1 MALGHSPQMIR
12 NGLVVYLDSLNPKS
26 YPGTGTIWYDLSGNN
41 NHGTLTGFTGPS
53 AGSTSGFDTNTKYM
67 MFDRHSGSSD
77 TSVNN
82 RVLITN
88 NNSLDGVV
96 VTTGMTIS
104 FWLKM
109 TTYTCTAMTKWN
121 GSWEIY
127 YCSSLV
133 WRTNGTGGNDG
144 NSGLAANTNLNKFH
158 LITATHSG
166 TERKFYIDG
175 NLFYTNSNTV
185 TSQNLTNPVS
195 IGAYDNG
202 NYATI
207 GAIPTYLLYNRVLSA
222 AEVKQNFEALRGRY
236 GV

>member
-1 MALGHSPQMIR
+1 
-12 NGLVVYLDSLNPKS
+12 
-26 YPGTGTIWYDLSGNN
+26 
-41 NHGTLTGFTGPS
+41 
-53 AGSTSGFDTNTKYM
+53 M
-67 MFDRHSGSSD
+67 MFDRHSGSTDS
-77 TSVNN
+77 SVNN

-88 NNSLDGVV
+88 SNSLDGAV
-96 VTTGMTIS
+96 VTTGMSIS
-104 FWLKM
+104 FWIKM

-121 GSWEIY
+121 SSWEIY

-144 NSGLAANTNLNKFH
+144 NSGLEASTNLNKFH

-175 NLFYTNSNTV
+175 NLIYTNSNTV
-185 TSQNLTNPVS
+185 TTQNLTNPVS

-207 GAIPTYLLYNRVLSA
+207 GAIPTYFLYNRVLSLE
-222 AEVKQNFEALRGRY
+222 EVKQNFEALRRRY
-236 GV
+236 DV

>member
-1 MALGHSPQMIR
+1 MALSHSPQIVR
-12 NGLVVYLDSLNPKS
+12 NGLVLYLDSMNPKS
-26 YPGTGTIWYDLSGNN
+26 YPGTGTTWFDLSGNN

-67 MFDRHSGSSD
+67 MFDRHSGSTD

-88 NNSLDGVV
+88 SNSLDGAV

-109 TTYTCTAMTKWN
+109 TTYTCTAMTKWTS
-121 GSWEIY
+121 SWEIY

-133 WRTNGTGGNDG
+133 WRTNGTGGSDG
-144 NSGLAANTNLNKFH
+144 NSGLQASTNLNKFH

-175 NLFYTNSNTV
+175 NLIYTNSNTV
-185 TSQNLTNPVS
+185 TTQNLTNPVS

-207 GAIPTYLLYNRVLSA
+207 GAIPTYFLYNRVLSLE
-222 AEVKQNFEALRGRY
+222 EVKQNFEALRRRY

>member
-1 MALGHSPQMIR
+1 MALGHSPQIVR
-12 NGLVVYLDSLNPKS
+12 DGLVLYLDSLNPKS
-26 YPGTGTIWYDLSGNN
+26 YPGTGTTWFDLSGNN

-67 MFDRHSGSSD
+67 MFDRHSGSTDS
-77 TSVNN
+77 SVNN

-88 NNSLDGVV
+88 SNSLDGAV
-96 VTTGMTIS
+96 VTTGMSIS
-104 FWLKM
+104 FWIKM

-121 GSWEIY
+121 SSWEIY

-144 NSGLAANTNLNKFH
+144 NSGLQASTNLNKFH

-175 NLFYTNSNTV
+175 NLIYTNSNTV
-185 TSQNLTNPVS
+185 TTQNLTNPVS

-207 GAIPTYLLYNRVLSA
+207 GAIPTYFLYNRVLSLE
-222 AEVKQNFEALRGRY
+222 EVKQNFEALRRRY
-236 GV
+236 DV